1 MDTESIYDK
10 KADLLSAMW
19 GNCRVETP
27 MELGENMYRVWLD
40 AFRFMYLSDEGH
52 SFSILGLSDTVA
64 LKAIYN
70 TTPCTEHSLKMQN
83 ILLKYQNSW
92 STQLEENLSECAF
105 WYFTVRLL
113 ESTDTGP
120 WKSGYVKVF
129 GKNFLHAKTKMTEH
143 YGNQW
148 LLPFRK
154 AEEIAPEDRT
164 LIDTIV
170 YF

>member
-1 MDTESIYDK
+1 MNTESIYDK
-10 KADLLSAMW
+10 KADILSSIYD
-19 GNCRVETP
+19 NCRVETP
-27 MELGENMYRVWLD
+27 MELGENMYRVRLD
-40 AFRFMYLSDEGH
+40 SFRFMYVSDEGD
-52 SFSILGLSDTVA
+52 SFHILGLSNTVI

-70 TTPCTEHSLKMQN
+70 TAPCSVFSVVMRN
-83 ILLKYQNSW
+83 ILKKYQNSW
-92 STQLEENLSECAF
+92 NIQLEENLSKCAF
-105 WYFTVRLL
+105 WYFTVCLL
-113 ESTDTGP
+113 DSKDTGP

-154 AEEIAPEDRT
+154 VEEIAPEDRV